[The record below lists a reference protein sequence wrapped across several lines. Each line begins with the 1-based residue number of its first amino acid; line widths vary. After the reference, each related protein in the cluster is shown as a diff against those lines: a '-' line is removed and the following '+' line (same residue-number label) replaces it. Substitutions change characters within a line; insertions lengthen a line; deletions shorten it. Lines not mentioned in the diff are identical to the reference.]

1 MSVDDF
7 PDTPAGGPVS
17 PDRIFRAVADPL
29 RRQLLDVLVTR
40 DGRCVDRRTVVST
53 LAAGREQTEAEI
65 DTALRHHHVPT
76 LEAAGLVERGAT
88 SETLCCRL
96 CALVDRLLKIA
107 EQVGNAPRFR

>member
-1 MSVDDF
+1 MSVDDSS
-7 PDTPAGGPVS
+7 DVSAGGPVS
-17 PDRIFRAVADPL
+17 PDRIFQAFADPL

-76 LEAAGLVERGAT
+76 LKTAGLVERDAT
-88 SETLCCRL
+88 SEALCCRM
-96 CALVDRLLKIA
+96 CGLVDRLLNIA
-107 EQVGNAPRFR
+107 DQVGNELRFR